1 MRLMIFL
8 ALVLALTATVIGTAG
23 ASPRTSCP
31 NGYFSWPVPQ
41 NEGELRALE
50 RIADGLDADPAPYTV
65 GDLIALGNLIDAN
78 GDGDFCLKAISNL
91 RGSSDRQWGFFY
103 GARDNDAAAS

>member
-1 MRLMIFL
+1 MRLAIFL
-8 ALVLALTATVIGTAG
+8 SIVLALTATVVGTAG

-41 NEGELRALE
+41 NEAELKVLP
-50 RIADGLDADPAPYTV
+50 RIAAGLEADPAPYTV
-65 GDLIALGNLIDAN
+65 GELVALGNLIDAN

-91 RGSSDRQWGFFY
+91 RGSSDGQWGFFY
-103 GARDNDAAAS
+103 GARDNDTAAS